1 MLAWETVDPDAIY
14 PLERY
19 CAVSADHEY
28 RIFYG
33 LKSASQDRPWV
44 LVIREV
50 GMACTRNVHHP
61 PHRRRGEESRRAMGM
76 PATVRVTGP
85 NTGSPV

>member
-1 MLAWETVDPDAIY
+1 MLTWKTVDRKAIY

-33 LKSASQDRPWV
+33 LKAASQDRPWV

-50 GMACTRNVHHP
+50 GMACTRMCTIHHTADEAKKAAEQWDCP
-61 PHRRRGEESRRAMGM
+61 PPRK
-76 PATVRVTGP
+76 
-85 NTGSPV
+85 